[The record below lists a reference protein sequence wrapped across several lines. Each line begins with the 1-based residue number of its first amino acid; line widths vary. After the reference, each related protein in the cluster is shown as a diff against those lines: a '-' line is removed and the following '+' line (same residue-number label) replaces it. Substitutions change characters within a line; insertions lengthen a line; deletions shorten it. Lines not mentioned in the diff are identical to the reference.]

1 MLRISPGVRAF
12 QASKLGFTMGF
23 GEKSTFGDKFTE
35 PLWVVVDLD
44 YMVELAIP
52 KSRDSVA
59 EDPDAR
65 LVELEA
71 KAKFYQAE
79 YEYLCRKM
87 PNAMFVVDPE
97 QDCIVEAT
105 MLPVASWDTHA
116 IICCRVSP
124 FQISTR
130 MSWKSSRSSPPKSC
144 GRADDSGDHS
154 WICLRGSRWTA
165 VAADHCR

>member
-97 QDCIVEAT
+97 QDCIVEANDAACRLLGYSRDHLLSSVT
-105 MLPVASWDTHA
+105 ISDIHPHELEALGAAASA
-116 IICCRVSP
+116 SSI
-124 FQISTR
+124 R
-130 MSWKSSRSSPPKSC
+130 MSRCCPTSMR
-144 GRADDSGDHS
+144 
-154 WICLRGSRWTA
+154 
-165 VAADHCR
+165 